1 MHTLLGKPDLIINEL
16 ESYLLEPRAQENQNI
31 LIWWKE
37 REKIFPKLSTMAR
50 DLLCIQ
56 ASSVSIERQF
66 SKAALVL
73 TKKRNRLNPKP
84 LKSLLCLHSFYNIIL
99 SSHLFILFLDDVRK
113 KKWTPL
119 FSRLL
124 TRFLE
129 IFELILSCLGLDIF
143 DLVLI
148 LILSITVLSWSCLAF
163 KTRPRQDSWKSWIL
177 CNTN

>member
-1 MHTLLGKPDLIINEL
+1 MVGVTSFILSYVHKLVHTLLGKPDLIINEL
-16 ESYLLEPRAQENQNI
+16 ESYLLGPRAQENQNI

-73 TKKRNRLNPKP
+73 TKKRNRLNPKL

-99 SSHLFILFLDDVRK
+99 SLHLFILFLDDVRK
-113 KKWTPL
+113 KMN
-119 FSRLL
+119 SN
-124 TRFLE
+124 
-129 IFELILSCLGLDIF
+129 I
-143 DLVLI
+143 
-148 LILSITVLSWSCLAF
+148 F
-163 KTRPRQDSWKSWIL
+163 KTLDKIS
-177 CNTN
+177 

>member
-1 MHTLLGKPDLIINEL
+1 MKGVIYIYGRSYLIYLIIGAQIGEYSTGKTSLIINEL

-73 TKKRNRLNPKP
+73 TKKRNRLNPKS
-84 LKSLLCLHSFYNIIL
+84 LKSLLCLHSFYKIIL

-113 KKWTPL
+113 KN
-119 FSRLL
+119 
-124 TRFLE
+124 
-129 IFELILSCLGLDIF
+129 ELQYF
-143 DLVLI
+143 
-148 LILSITVLSWSCLAF
+148 
-163 KTRPRQDSWKSWIL
+163 QDS
-177 CNTN
+177 

>member
-1 MHTLLGKPDLIINEL
+1 MVGVTSFILSYVHKLVHTLLGKPDLIINEL
-16 ESYLLEPRAQENQNI
+16 ESYLLGPRAQENQNI

-73 TKKRNRLNPKP
+73 TKKRNRLNPKL

-99 SSHLFILFLDDVRK
+99 SLHLFILFLDDVRK
-113 KKWTPL
+113 KN
-119 FSRLL
+119 
-124 TRFLE
+124 
-129 IFELILSCLGLDIF
+129 ELQYF
-143 DLVLI
+143 
-148 LILSITVLSWSCLAF
+148 
-163 KTRPRQDSWKSWIL
+163 QDS
-177 CNTN
+177 

>member
-16 ESYLLEPRAQENQNI
+16 ESYLLGPRAQENQNI

-73 TKKRNRLNPKP
+73 TKKRNRPNPKP
-84 LKSLLCLHSFYNIIL
+84 LKSLLCLHSFYNII
-99 SSHLFILFLDDVRK
+99 
-113 KKWTPL
+113 
-119 FSRLL
+119 
-124 TRFLE
+124 
-129 IFELILSCLGLDIF
+129 
-143 DLVLI
+143 
-148 LILSITVLSWSCLAF
+148 
-163 KTRPRQDSWKSWIL
+163 
-177 CNTN
+177 